1 MVRCRTIGPM
11 VNPGAS
17 AVETDHAGPTTA
29 WREAGRGNPV
39 VFLHGL
45 GGSREA
51 WGPQLRGLSDRFRC
65 IAWDMPGYG
74 GSAPIVP
81 LTYRAIADRL
91 VGFLDELQIERADLV
106 GLSFGGMHALHT
118 AIHHPDRVGRL
129 VLADTSPA
137 FGMDGTTVAEWTSA
151 RLAPIRAGAT
161 PADLAGPVIDAI
173 TAVTLSGRARTE
185 TLAAFARIPI
195 EGFTAAVH
203 CLPTN
208 DVRDQL
214 AAILHPALV
223 VVGELDAETPPTY
236 ARVLADGLANSE
248 LHILPG
254 VGHLSP
260 TEAPDAFNALV
271 KRFLSTDQPARTSR

>member
-1 MVRCRTIGPM
+1 M
-11 VNPGAS
+11 VNPGAN
-17 AVETDHAGPTTA
+17 AVETDHAGSTIA

-51 WGPQLRGLSDRFRC
+51 WGPQLRGLSDQFRC

-74 GSAPIVP
+74 DSAPLIP

-91 VGFLDELQIERADLV
+91 VGLLDELQIERADLV

-151 RLAPIRAGAT
+151 RLAPIEAGAT

-173 TAVTLSGRARTE
+173 TAVTLSGQVRTE
-185 TLAAFARIPI
+185 TLAAFARIPT

-214 AAILHPALV
+214 AVISHPALV
-223 VVGELDAETPPTY
+223 VVGELDTETPPAY
-236 ARVLADGLANSE
+236 AKTLADGLPNSE
-248 LHILPG
+248 LHVLPG

-260 TEAPDAFNALV
+260 AEAPDAFNELV
-271 KRFLSTDQPARTSR
+271 ASFLSTDQPARTSR

>member
-1 MVRCRTIGPM
+1 M
-11 VNPGAS
+11 VNQGAD
-17 AVETDHAGPTTA
+17 ATETDHASSTIA

-51 WGPQLRGLSDRFRC
+51 WGPQLRGLSDQFRC

-74 GSAPIVP
+74 DSAPLIP

-91 VGFLDELQIERADLV
+91 VGLLDELQIEQADLV
-106 GLSFGGMHALHT
+106 GLSFGGMHALHM

-151 RLAPIRAGAT
+151 RLAPIEAGAT

-173 TAVTLSGRARTE
+173 TAVTLSGQVRTE
-185 TLAAFARIPI
+185 TLAAFARIST
-195 EGFTAAVH
+195 EGFTAAVR

-214 AAILHPALV
+214 AVISHPALV
-223 VVGELDAETPPTY
+223 VVGELDTETPPAY
-236 ARVLADGLANSE
+236 AKTLADGLPNSE
-248 LHILPG
+248 LHVLPG

-260 TEAPDAFNALV
+260 AEAPDAFNELV
-271 KRFLSTDQPARTSR
+271 ASFLSTDQPARTSR

>member
-1 MVRCRTIGPM
+1 M
-11 VNPGAS
+11 VNPGAN
-17 AVETDHAGPTTA
+17 AVETDHAGSTIA

-51 WGPQLRGLSDRFRC
+51 WGPQLRGLSDQFRC

-74 GSAPIVP
+74 DSAPLIP

-91 VGFLDELQIERADLV
+91 VGLLDELQIERADLV

-151 RLAPIRAGAT
+151 RLAPIEAGAT

-173 TAVTLSGRARTE
+173 TAVTLSGQVRTE
-185 TLAAFARIPI
+185 TLAAFARIPT
-195 EGFTAAVH
+195 EGFTAAVR

-214 AAILHPALV
+214 AVISHPALV
-223 VVGELDAETPPTY
+223 VVGELDTETPPAY
-236 ARVLADGLANSE
+236 AKTLADGLPNSE
-248 LHILPG
+248 LHVLPG

-260 TEAPDAFNALV
+260 AEAPDAFNELV
-271 KRFLSTDQPARTSR
+271 ASFLSTDQPARTSR